1 MRQLYVIGDPVAHSL
16 SPLIQRAMIRQ
27 TGAAYRYDVRTVR
40 PDELADFVAWARD
53 GGCAG
58 CNVTMP
64 LKEAIVPLLDEGA
77 AVTTSRNDVDYIV
90 TEYGVAALK
99 GQTLRQRA
107 RNLIEIAHPD
117 FRDELKAEYEKRFHC
132 KY

>member
-58 CNVTMP
+58 QGYGACQFA
-64 LKEAIVPLLDEGA
+64 AI
-77 AVTTSRNDVDYIV
+77 
-90 TEYGVAALK
+90 
-99 GQTLRQRA
+99 
-107 RNLIEIAHPD
+107 
-117 FRDELKAEYEKRFHC
+117 
-132 KY
+132 

>member
-16 SPLIQRAMIRQ
+16 SPVIHRAMIQQ

-40 PDELADFVAWARD
+40 PGELADFVNWAKG

-64 LKEAIVPLLDEGA
+64 LKEAIVPLLDELDGGA
-77 AVTTSRNDVDYIV
+77 AACGAVNTVC
-90 TEYGVAALK
+90 
-99 GQTLRQRA
+99 
-107 RNLIEIAHPD
+107 
-117 FRDELKAEYEKRFHC
+117 FR
-132 KY
+132 